1 MPSAPRIAGSHR
13 CRACRAPSAAQTDWT
28 QIVRLYDV
36 LLQLSPSAVVEL
48 NRAVAVAMRDG
59 AEAGLLLVDA
69 LLARGHLQDYHLSAT
84 RADLLRQLARLDE
97 LARRTA
103 APCGWCSWSRSAVF
117 CRGSWM
123 GWTVDSTGLTLAD
136 ACAQRPARLPF
147 GVDDPATWR
156 RAATVCRGGE
166 GGAVISC
173 RNFRPANSH
182 CGSPWRCIFSL
193 RVRRGSC
200 SRVITSAMLPLHCC
214 NALCR
219 HAPRR
224 LPSARPATVRRC

>member
-1 MPSAPRIAGSHR
+1 MPSAYALQAAIVAVH
-13 CRACRAPSAAQTDWT
+13 AEAPSAAQTDWT

-36 LLQLSPSAVVEL
+36 LLQFSPSAVVEL

-69 LLARGHLQDYHLSAT
+69 LLAQGHLQDYHLSHAT

-97 LARRTA
+97 AREAYRSA
-103 APCGWCSWSRSAVF
+103 CGWCSWSRSAVF

-123 GWTVDSTGLTLAD
+123 GWTVDSTGSTLAD
-136 ACAQRPARLPF
+136 ACAQRPQGSHSELTTY
-147 GVDDPATWR
+147 ATWR
-156 RAATVCRGGE
+156 RAATVCRGDE

-182 CGSPWRCIFSL
+182 CGSS
-193 RVRRGSC
+193 RGAASF
-200 SRVITSAMLPLHCC
+200 R
-214 NALCR
+214 
-219 HAPRR
+219 
-224 LPSARPATVRRC
+224 